1 MFIIHNLPLYL
12 ADSVRTWLEH
22 LPSDKIAC
30 WEDLQEIFVGNFQGT
45 YERPG
50 NSWDLKNCWQ
60 KLGESL
66 RDYIRRFSKEF
77 NAIPNV
83 ADADVIGAF
92 LSGTMCVSLVYKLG
106 RKGPRTIKELL
117 DIATNHTSATPPP
130 RRWWA

>member
-1 MFIIHNLPLYL
+1 M
-12 ADSVRTWLEH
+12 
-22 LPSDKIAC
+22 
-30 WEDLQEIFVGNFQGT
+30 

-66 RDYIRRFSKEF
+66 RDYIRRFSKEC

-92 LSGTMCVSLVYKLG
+92 LSGTMCVSLVHKLG

-117 DIATNHTSATPPP
+117 DIATNHASGEEAVG
-130 RRWWA
+130 AIFD